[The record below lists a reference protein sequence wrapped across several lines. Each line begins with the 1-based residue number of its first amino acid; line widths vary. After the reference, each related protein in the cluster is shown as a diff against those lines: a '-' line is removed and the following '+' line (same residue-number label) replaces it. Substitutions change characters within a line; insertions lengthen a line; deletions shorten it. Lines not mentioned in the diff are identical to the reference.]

1 MVPHIR
7 EAPLCPVCVNV
18 CVTPVSSTA
27 EAVFGVI
34 FKEGMHSL
42 IYPRCFPIK
51 NNQVVDESHLEN
63 FFRKYHFCDVRYV
76 PMQLALQKPQS

>member
-18 CVTPVSSTA
+18 CVTPVSSTDD
-27 EAVFGVI
+27 EVLGVI
-34 FKEGMHSL
+34 FEKGMHSL

-51 NNQVVDESHLEN
+51 KNQVIDESLLEN
-63 FFRKYHFCDVRYV
+63 FFRKHYFCDVRYV
-76 PMQLALQKPQS
+76 RMQLALQMPTS